1 MWTEITRP
9 DYERRG
15 GRYAS
20 DMTDRE
26 WALIAPFMPPR
37 KMTGRPRTTDMRD
50 VVDAILYMASTGCQ
64 WAMLPNDFPPRS
76 TVQRYFYD
84 WQADGLLET
93 INHHLVMAARELEGR
108 EASPSAGV
116 IDSQSVK
123 TTESGGVRGYD
134 AGKKINGRKRHIVT
148 DTLGLL
154 VGLLVH
160 GAQVQDRD
168 GAPELLKII
177 RHRFPWLRHLF
188 ADGAYA
194 GPKLRAPWTG
204 SATGRCRSSNAPIT
218 PRASRFCRADGSSNA
233 RSHGSDD
240 VEGSQ
245 RIGKKPSL
253 PLKPGSSSPTCAS
266 SRGASQGIVIQHKV
280 SGQTLKTSA

>member
-1 MWTEITRP
+1 
-9 DYERRG
+9 
-15 GRYAS
+15 
-20 DMTDRE
+20 
-26 WALIAPFMPPR
+26 
-37 KMTGRPRTTDMRD
+37 
-50 VVDAILYMASTGCQ
+50 
-64 WAMLPNDFPPRS
+64 MLPNDFPPRS

-168 GAPELLKII
+168 GAPELLKTI

-194 GPKLRAPWTG
+194 GPKLRGALDRIGDWTVQIVKRSDHAEG
-204 SATGRCRSSNAPIT
+204 FEVLPRRWVVERTFAWLGRCRRLAKDWEKTI
-218 PRASRFCRADGSSNA
+218 ASAHAWLLIAHMRILTRRLA
-233 RSHGSDD
+233 RH
-240 VEGSQ
+240 
-245 RIGKKPSL
+245 
-253 PLKPGSSSPTCAS
+253 CY
-266 SRGASQGIVIQHKV
+266 
-280 SGQTLKTSA
+280 SA

>member
-148 DTLGLL
+148 DTLGLH
-154 VGLLVH
+154 VELLVH
-160 GAQVQDRD
+160 GAPGPGSGRRA
-168 GAPELLKII
+168 GAAQNHPSATALGCATCSPMA
-177 RHRFPWLRHLF
+177 HTPDPNC
-188 ADGAYA
+188 A
-194 GPKLRAPWTG
+194 APWTASRRLYG
-204 SATGRCRSSNAPIT
+204 ADRQTFRSRGND
-218 PRASRFCRADGSSNA
+218 SRFCRADGSSNA

-240 VEGSQ
+240 VEGS
-245 RIGKKPSL
+245 GKDVEK
-253 PLKPGSSSPTCAS
+253 T
-266 SRGASQGIVIQHKV
+266 I
-280 SGQTLKTSA
+280 TSAASRAPHRPDMRILTRPPRKASLFNIKFRVGL